1 MPAFPA
7 YSYRRRAEGVDYLRS
22 FTLISKYL
30 ASAFVTVGLGHD
42 FIEAA
47 TKIIMGFAS

>member
-1 MPAFPA
+1 MPAFPT
-7 YSYRRRAEGVDYLRS
+7 YRRQTEGVDYLRS

-30 ASAFVTVGLGHD
+30 ASAFVTVGLGQS

-47 TKIIMGFAS
+47 TKIILGFAS